1 MAEQFNILQALEQIY
16 EEKGISKNI
25 IIEAIEAA
33 LYSAFKKDFDQD
45 EEISVKICEKDGTI
59 KLYKKFMVVKK
70 KAEVEKNSIILS
82 QARKHV
88 STAEVGNE
96 IDVEIKAENLGRIAA
111 QTAKQVVIQR
121 IREAERDML
130 FEKFQDKVGK
140 IIVGEVQRVKRG
152 EIHLL
157 FGRMEAI
164 LRSRDQIGEKE
175 HFNIHDRVKVYIKD
189 INRNTKGPMLQVS
202 RSCSEFVEGLFKEE
216 IPEINDGILEIKGVS
231 REAGQRT
238 KIAVYS
244 DDTDIDCIGACVGI
258 KGQRIQSII
267 DELRGEKIDIVKWDE
282 DMSVY
287 ITNALSPASV
297 IEIRFKNGNT
307 EALVV
312 VPDNQQSLAIGR
324 KGQNVRLA
332 ARLVGC
338 KLDIKSESV
347 IRKDEDNLSE
357 CMVKVDDQFMGEFF
371 DDIPVEAS
379 NEKVV
384 SNEEKISAIEVS
396 STEKSMPNENEF
408 FTEEETPTEEK
419 TQTEE
424 ETSIGKDVLSEK
436 K

>member
-1 MAEQFNILQALEQIY
+1 MRIINARGFIMAEQFNILQALEQIY
-16 EEKGISKNI
+16 EEKGIDKTI

-33 LYSAFKKDFDQD
+33 LYSAFKKDFDPD
-45 EEISVKICEKDGTI
+45 EEISVKICEKAGTI
-59 KLYKKFMVVKK
+59 KLYKKYKVVKK
-70 KAEVEKNSIILS
+70 KAEVDKNSIILS
-82 QARKHV
+82 QARKHAPK
-88 STAEVGNE
+88 AEVGDE
-96 IDVEIKAENLGRIAA
+96 IDVEVKADNLGRIAA

-175 HFNIHDRVKVYIKD
+175 HFNIHDRVKVYVRD

-202 RSCSEFVEGLFKEE
+202 RSCPEFVEGLFKEE

-231 REAGQRT
+231 RESGQRT

-244 DDTDIDCIGACVGI
+244 DDSDIDCIGACVGI

-282 DMSVY
+282 DMGVY

-297 IEIRFKNGNT
+297 MEIRFKNENT

-324 KGQNVRLA
+324 RGQNVRLA

-338 KLDIKSESV
+338 KLDIKSESTL
-347 IRKDEDNLSE
+347 RKEEESLTE
-357 CMVKVDDQFMGEFF
+357 CMVEVDDQFMGEFF
-371 DDIPVEAS
+371 DDVP
-379 NEKVV
+379 
-384 SNEEKISAIEVS
+384 
-396 STEKSMPNENEF
+396 
-408 FTEEETPTEEK
+408 EETTPEK
-419 TQTEE
+419 E
-424 ETSIGKDVLSEK
+424 
-436 K
+436 